1 MNLKSAI
8 ILILSFHLFSFAA
21 NAQMRFYDEA
31 EETYQAGQFYEAVDM
46 YRDAYDKIP
55 GREIKDEITFKI
67 AECYRKTDQPRKA
80 ELWYSKAIKRDY
92 DNPLIYLYYAN
103 ALKTNEKF
111 DEAIEN
117 YKKYQELNPDDPL
130 GEIGVESC
138 TLAKKWK
145 ENPSGYKVAKQRY
158 LNSLERDFAP
168 AYARSDYN
176 EIYFTSSREEC
187 TGDRIHGGTG
197 GHFTDIF
204 YSQKDVSGR
213 WSDPEPIQGDVNT
226 EVEEG
231 APSLTDNYN
240 TMYFTRCE
248 TSERESIGCKILS
261 TVKNNGEWRNAEA
274 LSLAADSLIAAHPS
288 ITDDGST
295 LYFVSNMPGGQG
307 KMDIWKVNRKDDE
320 WGTPVNLGDNINT
333 PGNEMFPFIH
343 PDGTL
348 YFSSDYHPGMGGL
361 DIFKATPQGNGAYE
375 IENMRYP
382 VNSTHDD
389 FGITFEKEK
398 EKGYFSS
405 SREGDDKI
413 YSFVLPPL
421 KFSIEGVVKDKKSE
435 EPIQNAQV
443 KLVGSDGMTMSSKT
457 NEDGGFKFMLRP
469 ETDYVFVASKEKY
482 LTNKENVSTTGL
494 EESKVFEPELLLS
507 SIEEPIELP
516 NIFYDYDDWS
526 LRSESKE
533 ALNQLVETL
542 NDNPRVIIE
551 LRAHTDFRGEHAYNI
566 ELSTKRAQSVVNYLI
581 DHGIDPERLRA
592 KGYAATQ
599 PKVVDQNIAEEYDFL
614 EEGTELTEEFI
625 KNLETEDQRE
635 IAHQINRRTEF
646 KVIATDYEP

>member
-1 MNLKSAI
+1 
-8 ILILSFHLFSFAA
+8 
-21 NAQMRFYDEA
+21 
-31 EETYQAGQFYEAVDM
+31 
-46 YRDAYDKIP
+46 
-55 GREIKDEITFKI
+55 
-67 AECYRKTDQPRKA
+67 
-80 ELWYSKAIKRDY
+80 
-92 DNPLIYLYYAN
+92 
-103 ALKTNEKF
+103 
-111 DEAIEN
+111 
-117 YKKYQELNPDDPL
+117 
-130 GEIGVESC
+130 
-138 TLAKKWK
+138 
-145 ENPSGYKVAKQRY
+145 
-158 LNSLERDFAP
+158 
-168 AYARSDYN
+168 
-176 EIYFTSSREEC
+176 
-187 TGDRIHGGTG
+187 
-197 GHFTDIF
+197 
-204 YSQKDVSGR
+204 
-213 WSDPEPIQGDVNT
+213 
-226 EVEEG
+226 
-231 APSLTDNYN
+231 
-240 TMYFTRCE
+240 
-248 TSERESIGCKILS
+248 SERESIGCKILS

-307 KMDIWKVNRKDDE
+307 KVDIWKVNRKDDE
-320 WGTPVNLGDNINT
+320 WGAPVNLGDNINT

-361 DIFKATPQGNGAYE
+361 DIFKATPQDNGEYE

-382 VNSTHDD
+382 INSTHDD

-413 YSFVLPPL
+413 YSFILPPL
-421 KFSIEGVVKDKKSE
+421 KFSIEGVVKNKKSE

-581 DHGIDPERLRA
+581 DHGIDTERLRA

>member
-1 MNLKSAI
+1 MKLKFVI
-8 ILILSFHLFSFAA
+8 PFILSICLFSET
-21 NAQMRFYDEA
+21 NAQMRFYEEA
-31 EETYQAGQFYEAVDM
+31 EETYEAGQFYEAVDM
-46 YRDAYDKIP
+46 YREAFDKIP
-55 GREIKDEITFKI
+55 GKEIKDEITFKI
-67 AECYRKTDQPRKA
+67 AECYRKTSQPKKA
-80 ELWYSKAIKRDY
+80 ELWYSKTIKREY
-92 DNPLIYLYYAN
+92 DNPRIYLYYAN

-117 YKKYQELNPDDPL
+117 YEEYQELNPDDPQ
-130 GEIGVESC
+130 GEMGVESC
-138 TLAKKWK
+138 SLAKKWK
-145 ENPSGYKVAKQRY
+145 ENPSGYKIAEQKF
-158 LNSLERDFAP
+158 LNSVERDFCP
-168 AYARSDYN
+168 NYSKKDYN

-187 TGDRIHGGTG
+187 TGDRMHRGTG

-204 YSQKDVSGR
+204 YSQKEASGS
-213 WSDPEPIQGDVNT
+213 WSDPEPIEGNVNT
-226 EVEEG
+226 EAEEG
-231 APSLTDNYN
+231 APSFTDNYN

-248 TSERESIGCKILS
+248 ISNRETKGCKILR
-261 TVKNNGEWRNAEA
+261 TIKNDGEWENTEA
-274 LSLAADSLIAAHPS
+274 LSLAADSLVVAHPS

-307 KMDIWKVNRKDDE
+307 KMDIWKVDRSDGE
-320 WGTPVNLGDNINT
+320 WGEPVNLGEDINT

-361 DIFKATPQGNGAYE
+361 DIFKATEQSNGEYE

-382 VNSTHDD
+382 INSTHDD
-389 FGITFEKEK
+389 FGIIFEREK

-405 SREGDDKI
+405 SREMNDKI

-421 KFSIEGVVKDKKSE
+421 KFSIEGTVKDKKSE
-435 EPIQNAQV
+435 EPIQNASV
-443 KLVGSDGMTMSSKT
+443 KLVASNGMSMSSET
-457 NEDGGFKFMLRP
+457 DEDGEFKFMLQP

-482 LTNKENVSTTGL
+482 LTNKENISTKDR

-507 SIEEPIELP
+507 SIEKPIELP
-516 NIFYDYDDWS
+516 NIFYDYDEWN

-542 NDNPRVIIE
+542 NDNPRVTIE
-551 LRAHTDFRGEHAYNI
+551 LRSHTDFRGDHSYNI

-581 DHGIDPERLRA
+581 DNGIDSERLKA
-592 KGYAATQ
+592 KGYAATK
-599 PKVVDQNIAEEYDFL
+599 PKVVDENIAEEYDFL

-625 KNLETEDQRE
+625 EDLETEEQRE
-635 IAHQINRRTEF
+635 VAHQINRRTEF
-646 KVIATDYEP
+646 KVIDTDYEP

>member
-1 MNLKSAI
+1 MKLQFVI
-8 ILILSFHLFSFAA
+8 PFILSICLFSTAD
-21 NAQMRFYDEA
+21 AQMKFYDEA
-31 EETYQAGQFYEAVDM
+31 EEAYQAGQFYEAVEM

-55 GREIKDEITFKI
+55 GSEIKDEITFKI
-67 AECYRKTDQPRKA
+67 AECYRKTSQPRKA

-92 DNPLIYLYYAN
+92 DNPLIYLYYAD

-117 YKKYQELNPDDPL
+117 YKKYGELNSDDPR
-130 GEIGVESC
+130 GEMGVKSC
-138 TLAKKWK
+138 SLAKQWK

-158 LNSLERDFAP
+158 LNSTERDFCPSYSKAE
-168 AYARSDYN
+168 YD
-176 EIYFTSSREEC
+176 EIYFTTSREEC
-187 TGDRIHGGTG
+187 TGEETHGGTG
-197 GHFTDIF
+197 GYFTDIF
-204 YSQKDVSGR
+204 YSQKNVSGR
-213 WSDPEPIQGDVNT
+213 WSDPEPIPGDVNT

-231 APSLTDNYN
+231 ATSFTNNYN

-248 TSERESIGCKILS
+248 VDNQQSMGCNIFR
-261 TVKNNGEWRNAEA
+261 TVKDNGEWENPEP
-274 LSLAADSLIAAHPS
+274 LSLAADSLVVAHPS

-295 LYFVSNMPGGQG
+295 LYFVSNRPGGYG
-307 KMDIWKVNRKDDE
+307 KMDIWKINRNDDGWSE
-320 WGTPVNLGDNINT
+320 PVNPGQKINT

-361 DIFKATPQGNGAYE
+361 DIFKATMQNNGEYE

-382 VNSTHDD
+382 INSTHDD
-389 FGITFEKEK
+389 FGIIFEEEK

-405 SREGDDKI
+405 SRDGDDKI
-413 YSFVLPPL
+413 FSFVLPPL
-421 KFSIEGVVKDKKSE
+421 KFSVEGMVKDKKSE
-435 EPIQNAQV
+435 EPIQNASV
-443 KLVGSDGMTMSSKT
+443 KLVGSDGMTMSSET
-457 NEDGGFKFMLRP
+457 NEDGEFKFMLRP

-482 LTNKENVSTTGL
+482 LTNKGNLSTKGL
-494 EESKVFEPELLLS
+494 EESKVFESELLLS

-516 NIFYDYDDWS
+516 NIFYDYDDWT

-542 NDNPRVIIE
+542 TDNPRVVIE
-551 LRAHTDFRGEHAYNI
+551 LRAHTDYRGDHAYNI

-614 EEGTELTEEFI
+614 EKGTELTEEFI
-625 KNLETEDQRE
+625 KDLNTEEQRE
-635 IAHQINRRTEF
+635 IANQINRRTEF